1 MTTDRAIM
9 GSFGFQGRE
18 IARVSK
24 MLSKTCMHL
33 VLNQWVYYGL
43 SIHLCHRPDMLVFL

>member
-1 MTTDRAIM
+1 MTDRAMM
-9 GSFGFQGRE
+9 GPFRLQCRE

-24 MLSKTCMHL
+24 LLSKTCMHL

-43 SIHLCHRPDMLVFL
+43 SIHLCHRPDTLVFL